1 MIPILIGATFGLAF
15 TSARVLIV
23 SSSAGM
29 GYGLGRKYGRKACV
43 LLDNFDTRVRTAIN
57 NISTE

>member
-1 MIPILIGATFGLAF
+1 MIPVFIGATFGLVF

-29 GYGLGRKYGRKACV
+29 GYGLGKKYGRKACE
-43 LLDNFDTRVRTAIN
+43 LLDHFDTKVKTAIN